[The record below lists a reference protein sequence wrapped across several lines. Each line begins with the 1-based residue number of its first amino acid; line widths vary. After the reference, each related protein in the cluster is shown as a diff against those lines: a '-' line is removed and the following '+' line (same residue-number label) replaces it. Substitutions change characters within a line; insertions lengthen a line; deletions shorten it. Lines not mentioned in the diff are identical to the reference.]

1 MHRLK
6 DCWEME
12 TLFDIYIYI
21 NRRVLLMLVDK
32 KVHLV
37 GEALSNLSGEDI
49 KEERKAVSK
58 NDKDMHV

>member
-1 MHRLK
+1 
-6 DCWEME
+6 
-12 TLFDIYIYI
+12 
-21 NRRVLLMLVDK
+21 MLVDK

-58 NDKDMHV
+58 NEKDMHV